1 VLAQLHINIDHYLT
15 TEKPYISKLQIQE
28 MMDAGFYFGG
38 HTMSHPPLN
47 QLSHEDQK
55 AQIIDSIEWLKSNF
69 GIQYSYFAFPFS
81 DKGISRKLIEE
92 LFEYDQQLLIFGNS
106 GLKKDIDTRIIQRFS
121 LENPNRKT
129 SNVIISE
136 NLYKIY
142 NKLIGKYNIHRK

>member
-1 VLAQLHINIDHYLT
+1 
-15 TEKPYISKLQIQE
+15 
-28 MMDAGFYFGG
+28 
-38 HTMSHPPLN
+38 MSHPPLN

-55 AQIIDSIEWLKSNF
+55 NQIIDSIEWLKSNF

-81 DKGISRKLIEE
+81 DKGISRKLMYE

-106 GLKKDIDTRIIQRFS
+106 GLKKDIDARIIQRFS

-129 SNVIISE
+129 SKVIISE

-142 NKLIGKYNIHRK
+142 NMLIRKYNIHRK